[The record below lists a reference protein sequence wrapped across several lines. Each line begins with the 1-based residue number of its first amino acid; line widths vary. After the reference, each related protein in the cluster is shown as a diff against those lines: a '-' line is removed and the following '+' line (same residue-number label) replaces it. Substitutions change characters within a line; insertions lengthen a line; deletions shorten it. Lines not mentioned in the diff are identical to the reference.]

1 MSDYERNPNIITQLS
16 FETIR
21 REVDIATLP
30 EDMVSVALRM
40 IHSCGMIDLLDDL
53 VFSKNA
59 GNIGRAAL
67 KAGANIL
74 ADVEMVTYG
83 ISNRSLKA
91 GNKVVCTL
99 NQDGVAG
106 QALERGVT
114 RSSASVDLWRPNLEG
129 AIVLIG
135 NAPTALFRLLE
146 ILDQNAPHPA
156 IIIAVP
162 PGFIGAVDAK
172 DALISNHYKIPYIV
186 LRGRRGGSALA
197 AAALN
202 ALAIR
207 EETA

>member
-16 FETIR
+16 FEAIR
-21 REVDIATLP
+21 REVDIARLP

-40 IHSCGMIDLLDDL
+40 IHSCGMVDLLDDL

-74 ADVEMVTYG
+74 ADVEMVAHG
-83 ISNRSLKA
+83 ISKRSLTA
-91 GNKVVCTL
+91 GNKVICTL
-99 NQDGVAG
+99 NQDGVAS
-106 QALERGVT
+106 QALECGIT
-114 RSSASVDLWRPNLEG
+114 RSSASVDLWRPSLEG

-146 ILDQNAPHPA
+146 ILHHNGPFPA
-156 IIIAVP
+156 IIIAAP

-207 EETA
+207 EEAA